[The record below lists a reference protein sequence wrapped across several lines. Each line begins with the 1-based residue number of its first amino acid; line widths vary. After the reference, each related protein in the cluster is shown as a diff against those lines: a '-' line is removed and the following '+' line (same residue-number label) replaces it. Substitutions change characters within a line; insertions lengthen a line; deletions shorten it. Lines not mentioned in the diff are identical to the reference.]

1 MSSTKMDFA
10 ELEERLGHTFK
21 KPRLLDRALSHRS
34 AVATGQESYE
44 RLEFLGDRVLGLVI
58 ADMLLQ
64 RFPEDP
70 EGHLSRRLNALV
82 RRETLAEVAREVDV
96 GPYIHLGQSEEGIGS
111 ENPTILA
118 DVCEAVIA
126 ALYRDG
132 GMETARAFI
141 MRYWSDRLDR
151 DPTPPRDAKSGLQE
165 WTMGRGLGL
174 PKYEETGRTG
184 PDHAPVF
191 TILVSVVG
199 HGSAEATGKSKRLAE
214 QAAATEL
221 LARLSEG
228 EAS

>member
-1 MSSTKMDFA
+1 MSSNKLDFA
-10 ELEERLGHTFK
+10 ELEDRLGHKFQ

-34 AVATGQESYE
+34 AVGSGQESYE

-58 ADMLLQ
+58 ADMLLK

-82 RRETLAEVAREVDV
+82 RRETLAEIAREVNI
-96 GPYIHLGQSEEGIGS
+96 GPFIHLGQSEEGIGS

-126 ALYRDG
+126 ALFRDG
-132 GMETARAFI
+132 GMRSASAFI
-141 MRYWSDRLDR
+141 ERYWSDRLDK
-151 DPTPPRDAKSGLQE
+151 DPTPPRDPKSGLQE

-174 PKYEETGRTG
+174 PKYEEIDRTG

-191 TILVSVVG
+191 TIRVSVPG
-199 HGSAEATGKSKRLAE
+199 KGSAEATGKSKRLAE
-214 QAAATEL
+214 QSAAEDL

-228 EAS
+228 GS